1 MENARRTERVKLRNA
16 ANYSVMHRDD
26 AASKSII
33 SGEIFLTPKK
43 KKRKRKKENRGEK
56 DKIEGR
62 GFTRRRTRGERRG
75 SLQKRARRPWRVK

>member
-1 MENARRTERVKLRNA
+1 MKNARRTERVKLRNA

-26 AASKSII
+26 AAGKSII
-33 SGEIFLTPKK
+33 SGEIFLTQK

-62 GFTRRRTRGERRG
+62 GFTRWRTRGERRG